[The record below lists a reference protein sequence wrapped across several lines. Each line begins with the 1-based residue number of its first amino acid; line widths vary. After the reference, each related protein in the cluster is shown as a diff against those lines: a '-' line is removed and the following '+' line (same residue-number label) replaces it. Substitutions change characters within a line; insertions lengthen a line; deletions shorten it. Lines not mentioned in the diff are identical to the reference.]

1 MTEFF
6 AKIDLTKQTLLK
18 RIDRQGAYDDRVDTL
33 IEFYEDCLST
43 LWIANSLSDEEF
55 DNLILKGQEDN
66 VLNFII
72 SEIQNF
78 ADIYEYEFQIIINN
92 PDTEE
97 DSFINLMDIETEPT
111 NLTERI
117 NLDNESY
124 LKNKYD
130 NTKTLFITDRMK
142 PNGLDLVA
150 YDISKLNVKTP
161 KEFHKFISEN
171 GLDEESYEM
180 DRVTLIEI
188 DL

>member
-6 AKIDLTKQTLLK
+6 AKINLTKQTLLK
-18 RIDRQGAYDDRVDTL
+18 RIDLQGVYDDRVDTL

-43 LWIANSLSDEEF
+43 LWNAGSLSDEDF

-72 SEIQNF
+72 SEIKTF
-78 ADIYEYEFQIIINN
+78 ADIYEYEFQILITN
-92 PDTEE
+92 PDTKE
-97 DSFINLMDIETEPT
+97 DSFINLMDIETEPAKIT
-111 NLTERI
+111 KRI

-130 NTKTLFITDRMK
+130 NTKTLFITDGME

-150 YDISKLNVKTP
+150 YDISKLDVRTP
-161 KEFHKFISEN
+161 NEFHKFISDN

-180 DRVTLIEI
+180 DRVTLIEV